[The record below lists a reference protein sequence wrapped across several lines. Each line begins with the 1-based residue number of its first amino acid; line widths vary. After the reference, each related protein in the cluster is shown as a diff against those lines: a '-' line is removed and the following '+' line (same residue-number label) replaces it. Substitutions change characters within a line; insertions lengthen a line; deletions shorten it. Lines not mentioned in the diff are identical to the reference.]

1 MPWNKPGQNNRP
13 SSPWGNGNNKNNQSP
28 PDLDKLIS
36 EFFKKVRSFLLNKS
50 SDQPPTFSKSSFG
63 SMAALLGILILAGWF
78 FSGFFIVNPAEQA
91 VILRFGKY
99 TETVQPGLH
108 WIAHFIETKQIVNVQ
123 KVYSFS
129 IDGDYLTKSSDQD
142 DLAKDAATVVNVKNA
157 ASDQSKNLVHV
168 ELNVMYRISDP
179 RAYLFNLMNPDGTI
193 RQVAASALSQVV
205 GTMKLDD
212 VLTTG
217 RELLASNVLSNI
229 RQILAG
235 YRIGL
240 EVTTVTLKRAQAP
253 DEVRDAFNDVNRA
266 EQDRK
271 TSINKAETYA
281 SKVIPIAQGVAAR
294 TLADA
299 NAYRQQIVLQ
309 AKADVA
315 RYQVL
320 QHAFSLA
327 PEITSDRMYFE
338 TMQTILTHTTKIL
351 IDSNAGNN
359 VMYLPIDRLPA
370 FSHLN
375 LKQASLS
382 NDLGEKK

>member
-1 MPWNKPGQNNRP
+1 MPWNKPGSNNRP
-13 SSPWGNGNNKNNQSP
+13 SSPWGSGNNKNNQSP

-36 EFFKKVRSFLLNKS
+36 EFFRKIRSFLSNKS
-50 SDQPPTFSKSSFG
+50 STKPPAFSNNAFG
-63 SMAALLGILILAGWF
+63 PIIGLFSLLILVGWF

-108 WIAHFIETKQIVNVQ
+108 WIARFIETKQIVNAQ

-129 IDGDYLTKSSDQD
+129 IDGDYLTKSSDQY
-142 DLAKDAATVVNVKNA
+142 DLVKDAATVVNVKNV

-179 RAYLFNLMNPDGTI
+179 RAYLFNLIDPDSTI

-217 RELLASNVLSNI
+217 RELLASNVLLNI
-229 RQILAG
+229 RQVLAR
-235 YRIGL
+235 YRVGL

-299 NAYRQQIVLQ
+299 NAYRQQAVLQ

-320 QHAFSLA
+320 QHAFSLT
-327 PEITSDRMYFE
+327 PEVTSDRMYFE
-338 TMQTILTHTTKIL
+338 TIQTILEHTTKIL

-375 LKQASLS
+375 SKSKIVR
-382 NDLGEKK
+382 NNLGEKK